1 MGSDLSEKAPQPGV
15 ASALPPPAAL
25 DLGRWIRP
33 GDTLMWGQSSAEPV
47 TLVRAYAAQ
56 RHNFA
61 RSRAFLG
68 IGLAGLFDATH
79 ADAIDFV
86 GYCGSGTN
94 RRLGDAGALDILP
107 CHYSDLPALIRSG
120 ALRIDVLLL
129 QVPPADAQG
138 RHSLGLAHE
147 YLLAALD
154 TARVVI
160 AEVNAQMPW
169 TCGDRLLQ
177 PKEIDVRVDASYPPL
192 SAASASVGEREL
204 AIAAHVAAL
213 VEDGATLQCGL
224 GAIPEAVLGA
234 LHGRRD
240 LGVHSGTVGD
250 AVMGLME
257 AGVVNNARKGRD
269 PGASIAGVLMGS
281 IRLHRFAH
289 HNPALQMRG
298 TEYTHHPEVLASL
311 SRFVAINSAVEVDL
325 TGQVN
330 AEIAAGSYVGA
341 VGGAVDFLRGAQRSR
356 GGVPVV
362 ALPSTAGAHSRIVAT
377 LSGPVSTPRCDAG
390 VFVTEYGVADLR
402 GLPLA
407 ARMRRML
414 DIAHP
419 SHRARLEQEGFEAN
433 RSLARR

>member
-1 MGSDLSEKAPQPGV
+1 MGSDLTQGV
-15 ASALPPPAAL
+15 ARPGAAPSLPAAATL
-25 DLGRWIRP
+25 DLARWIRA
-33 GDTLMWGQSSAEPV
+33 GDTLMWGQASAEPA
-47 TLVRAYAAQ
+47 TLVRAYAEQ
-56 RHNFA
+56 RHDFA
-61 RSRAFLG
+61 RTRAFLG
-68 IGLAGLFDATH
+68 IGLTGLLDAQH
-79 ADAIDFV
+79 ADAIDFI

-94 RRLGDAGALDILP
+94 RRIADAGVLEILP
-107 CHYSDLPALIRSG
+107 CHYSDLPAFIRSG

-129 QVPPADAQG
+129 QVPPADEQG

-154 TARVVI
+154 IARVVI

-177 PKEIDVRVDASYPPL
+177 PEEIDLRVEASYPP
-192 SAASASVGEREL
+192 SPVPATQVGDRER

-234 LHGRRD
+234 LRGRRD
-240 LGVHSGTVGD
+240 LGIHSGAVGD
-250 AVMGLME
+250 AVVELIE
-257 AGVVNNARKGRD
+257 AGAVTNARKGRD
-269 PGASIAGVLMGS
+269 TGTSIAGVLLGGT
-281 IRLHRFAH
+281 RLHRYAH
-289 HNPALQMRG
+289 NNPALQLRG

-311 SRFVAINSAVEVDL
+311 SRLAAINSAVEVDL

-330 AEIAAGSYVGA
+330 SEVAAGSYVGA

-362 ALPSTAGAHSRIVAT
+362 ALPSTAGAHSRIVAR

-402 GLPLA
+402 GAPLA
-407 ARMRRML
+407 ARMRRMI

-419 SHRARLEQEGFEAN
+419 SHRARLEQEGHQAA
-433 RSLARR
+433 RSLGWR

>member
-1 MGSDLSEKAPQPGV
+1 MGPDLK
-15 ASALPPPAAL
+15 PAATPSGAGSPAPAAI
-25 DLGRWIRP
+25 DLRPWIRP
-33 GDTLMWGQSSAEPV
+33 GDTLLWGQSSAEPM
-47 TLVRAYAAQ
+47 TLVRAYTAQ
-56 RHNFA
+56 RHRFA
-61 RSRAFLG
+61 RTRAFLG
-68 IGLAGLFDATH
+68 IGLSGLLEPAY

-86 GYCGSGTN
+86 GYGGSGTN
-94 RRLGDAGALDILP
+94 RALADAGVLDVVP
-107 CHYSDLPALIRSG
+107 CHYSDLPGLMRSG

-160 AEVNAQMPW
+160 AEVNDQMPW
-169 TCGDRLLQ
+169 TVGSRLLQ
-177 PKEIDVRVDASYPPL
+177 PDEIDVRVDASYAPL
-192 SAASASVGEREL
+192 HAPSALPGERES
-204 AIAAHVAAL
+204 AIAVHVASL
-213 VEDGATLQCGL
+213 IEDGATLQCGL

-250 AVMGLME
+250 AVMRLMQSG
-257 AGVVNNARKGRD
+257 AVTNARKGRD
-269 PGASIAGVLMGS
+269 TGMTIAGVLIGS
-281 IRLHRFAH
+281 SRLHRFAH
-289 HNPALQMRG
+289 RNEALQMRG
-298 TEYTHHPEVLASL
+298 TEYTHNPEVLASL
-311 SRFVAINSAVEVDL
+311 ERFVAINSAVEVDL

-330 AEIAAGSYVGA
+330 SELAAGSYVGA

-362 ALPSTAGAHSRIVAT
+362 ALPSTAGANTRIVAT

-390 VFVTEYGVADLR
+390 VFVTEYGIADLR

-407 ARMRRML
+407 ARTRRML

-419 SHRARLEQEGFEAN
+419 VHRARLEQEA
-433 RSLARR
+433 SDARRKTAQR

>member
-1 MGSDLSEKAPQPGV
+1 MNEQAPR
-15 ASALPPPAAL
+15 AAEAALPPTALL

-47 TLVRAYAAQ
+47 TLVHAYAAQ
-56 RHNFA
+56 RHAFA
-61 RSRAFLG
+61 RTRAVIG
-68 IGLAGLFDATH
+68 IGLSGVLDAMH

-94 RRLGDAGALDILP
+94 RRLADAGVLDILP
-107 CHYSDLPALIRSG
+107 CHYSDLPRLIRSG
-120 ALRIDVLLL
+120 ALRIDVLML
-129 QVPPADAQG
+129 QVSPADAQG

-160 AEVNAQMPW
+160 VEVNDQMPW
-169 TCGDRLLQ
+169 TCGERLLL
-177 PKEIDVRVDASYPPL
+177 PEEIDVRVNASYPP
-192 SAASASVGEREL
+192 SPAPIASVGDKERV
-204 AIAAHVAAL
+204 IAAFVATL
-213 VEDGATLQCGL
+213 VEDGSTLQCGL

-234 LHGRRD
+234 LSGRRD
-240 LGVHSGTVGD
+240 LGIHSGTFGD
-250 AVMGLME
+250 AAMDLME
-257 AGVVNNARKGRD
+257 TGVVNNARKGRD
-269 PGASIAGVLMGS
+269 LGASIAGVLMGS
-281 IRLHRFAH
+281 HRLHRFSHRNA
-289 HNPALQMRG
+289 ALQLRG

-311 SRFVAINSAVEVDL
+311 SRFVAVNSAVEVDL

-330 AEIAAGSYVGA
+330 AEMAAGSYVGA
-341 VGGAVDFLRGAQRSR
+341 VGGAVDFLRGAMRSR

-362 ALPSTAGAHSRIVAT
+362 ALPATAGAHSRIVAA

-390 VFVTEYGVADLR
+390 VFVTEYGIADLR

-419 SHRARLEQEGFEAN
+419 SHRARLDQEGVAAFRGA
-433 RSLARR
+433 AQH

>member
-1 MGSDLSEKAPQPGV
+1 MGSGLSASGPRRPGASPLPPASTLDLS
-15 ASALPPPAAL
+15 
-25 DLGRWIRP
+25 RWIRP
-33 GDTLMWGQSSAEPV
+33 GDTVLWGQFSAEPV

-56 RHNFA
+56 RHAFA

-68 IGLAGLFDATH
+68 VGLAGTLEPAH

-94 RRLGDAGALDILP
+94 RWLGDAGVLDILP

-120 ALRIDVLLL
+120 ALRTDVLLL
-129 QVPPADAQG
+129 QVPTADAQG
-138 RHSLGLAHE
+138 RHSLGLAHD

-160 AEVNAQMPW
+160 AEVNAQTPW
-169 TCGDRLLQ
+169 VCGERLLQ
-177 PKEIDVRVDASYPPL
+177 PEQIDVRVDASYPPL
-192 SAASASVGEREL
+192 GAPVTSAGENDR
-204 AIAAHVAAL
+204 AIAARVAAL

-250 AVMGLME
+250 AVMDLMA
-257 AGVVNNARKGRD
+257 AGVVTNACKGRD
-269 PGASIAGVLMGS
+269 HGASIAGVLMGS
-281 IRLHRFAH
+281 TRLHRFAH
-289 HNPALQMRG
+289 RNPALQLRG

-330 AEIAAGSYVGA
+330 AEVAAGAYVGA

-356 GGVPVV
+356 GGLPVV
-362 ALPSTAGAHSRIVAT
+362 ALPSTAGARSRIVAA

-390 VFVTEYGVADLR
+390 VFVTEHGVADLR

-407 ARMRRML
+407 RRMRRML
-414 DIAHP
+414 DVSHP
-419 SHRARLEQEGFEAN
+419 SHRARLEQEGFEAS

>member
-1 MGSDLSEKAPQPGV
+1 MGSDLSP
-15 ASALPPPAAL
+15 SALPAAAEI

-33 GDTLMWGQSSAEPV
+33 GDTLIWGQSSAEPL

-56 RHNFA
+56 RHTCS

-68 IGLAGLFDATH
+68 IGLSGLLEPLH
-79 ADAIDFV
+79 ADAIDFI

-94 RRLGDAGALDILP
+94 RRLGDAGVLDILP
-107 CHYSDLPALIRSG
+107 CHYSELPGLIRSG

-154 TARVVI
+154 SARVVI
-160 AEVNAQMPW
+160 AEVNDQMPW
-169 TCGDRLLQ
+169 TCGERLLQ
-177 PKEIDVRVDASYPPL
+177 PDEIDVRVAASYPPL
-192 SAASASVGEREL
+192 QAAAGAVGEKEL
-204 AIAAHVAAL
+204 AIATHVAAL
-213 VEDGATLQCGL
+213 VEDGATLQSGI
-224 GAIPEAVLGA
+224 GTIPEAVLGA
-234 LHGRRD
+234 LHGRRE

-250 AVMGLME
+250 AVMALME
-257 AGVVNNARKGRD
+257 AGVVTNTRKKRD
-269 PGASIAGVLMGS
+269 AGASIAGVLMGS
-281 IRLHRFAH
+281 ARLHRFAH

-311 SRFVAINSAVEVDL
+311 PRLVAINSAVEVDL
-325 TGQVN
+325 SGQVN
-330 AEIAAGSYVGA
+330 AEVAAGSYVGA

-362 ALPSTAGAHSRIVAT
+362 ALPSTAGTHSRIVAS

-390 VFVTEYGVADLR
+390 VFVTEFGVADLR

-407 ARMRRML
+407 ARMSRML

-419 SHRARLEQEGFEAN
+419 AHRARLEQEGFEAQ
-433 RSLARR
+433 RKASRR

>member
-1 MGSDLSEKAPQPGV
+1 MGPGLSEQA
-15 ASALPPPAAL
+15 ARAAAEAALPPMAAL
-25 DLGRWIRP
+25 DLARWIRP

-56 RHNFA
+56 RQAFA
-61 RSRAFLG
+61 RTRAVLG
-68 IGLAGLFDATH
+68 IGLSGVLDATH

-94 RRLGDAGALDILP
+94 RKLAAAGVLDILP

-129 QVPPADAQG
+129 QVPPPDAQG

-160 AEVNAQMPW
+160 AEVNDQMPW
-169 TCGDRLLQ
+169 TCGERLLL
-177 PKEIDVRVDASYPPL
+177 PEEIDVRVDTSYPPL
-192 SAASASVGEREL
+192 TAAAGPVGDREL
-204 AIAAHVAAL
+204 AIATHVAAL
-213 VEDGATLQCGL
+213 IEDGATLQCGL

-240 LGVHSGTVGD
+240 LGVHSGTIGD
-250 AVMGLME
+250 AVIGLME
-257 AGVVNNARKGRD
+257 AGVVTNARKGRD
-269 PGASIAGVLMGS
+269 LGVSIAGVLMGS
-281 IRLHRFAH
+281 HRLHRFAH
-289 HNPALQMRG
+289 HNAALQMRG

-311 SRFVAINSAVEVDL
+311 SRFVAINSAIEVDL

-330 AEIAAGSYVGA
+330 AEIAAGTYVGA

-407 ARMRRML
+407 VRMRRML

-419 SHRARLEQEGFEAN
+419 AHRTRLEQEGFDAN

>member
-1 MGSDLSEKAPQPGV
+1 MSEKAPRPGG
-15 ASALPPPAAL
+15 ASPLPPPAEL

-33 GDTLMWGQSSAEPV
+33 GDTLMWGQSSAEPA

-68 IGLAGLFDATH
+68 IGLSGLLDATH

-177 PKEIDVRVDASYPPL
+177 PEEIDVRVDASYPPL
-192 SAASASVGEREL
+192 PAASASVGERER
-204 AIAAHVAAL
+204 AIAEHVSAL

-224 GAIPEAVLGA
+224 GAIPEAVLGV
-234 LHGRRD
+234 LHDRRD

-250 AVMGLME
+250 AVMALME
-257 AGVVNNARKGRD
+257 AGAVTNARKGRD

-281 IRLHRFAH
+281 TRLHRFAH

-390 VFVTEYGVADLR
+390 VFATEFGVADLR

-407 ARMRRML
+407 ARMRQML